1 MPVRFLSDAELA
13 RLSSWPDE
21 IAAEDLVTYFTLTGD
36 DLSWLRTTVRAE
48 NRLGAAVQLCALP
61 WLGWIPDDLRPCP
74 EAAVRRLAEHLRLA
88 DKDVLGLL
96 TAYGGWEGRTRR
108 DHRVRVLDR
117 LGWRALGAGGRKQLE
132 GFLLARALEHDAPGV
147 LLALACDWLR
157 NERIVRPSVDTL
169 SRRVAAARDGA
180 RAETFHR
187 LASLLAPPRPARL
200 DGLLEVDEDLG
211 MTRLAWLRRGATA
224 ATPEVLKAELAKLEF
239 LRAHG
244 ADRLDLSALP
254 AGRRRM
260 LAETGR
266 RSTNQ
271 ALQRADAD
279 RRYPILLATLAETYV
294 EVLDELVQ
302 LLDQALA
309 GADSRARYELSQRVV
324 ERAKVEIDRGRLLDE
339 VLDVL
344 ADPGVSDADAG
355 RLVRARVG
363 MARLQ
368 AARRPADER
377 EPRDHGH
384 FDLLAARYKY
394 LRTFTPAVIAALP
407 LTGNTAS
414 ADVAALLA
422 AVEVLRQLNGSG
434 RTSVPDTATSE
445 AATSF
450 VPARWR
456 GYLDQ
461 TVGQGRGAAYRHY
474 WELAVLYGVQARL
487 RSGDVWVSGSRRYTD
502 PTTLLI
508 PVQKWIAQR
517 EDFCTVTGSDPDPT
531 RQLQRLENELHAAV
545 ADLERVLTDPASE
558 GLARVGQDGDLIV
571 SPLPAE
577 QLPAEAAA
585 LADAVAARLPQVHLP
600 ALLIEVDRDTRF
612 SEAFTHAGGAQ
623 PRNPDLVRNLYASVL
638 AYACNLG
645 YAGMADASGI
655 SEDTLAWT
663 SQWYLRQETLREANA
678 HLVNAH
684 HRHPLARL
692 WGGGTL
698 SSSDGQR
705 FPQRGR
711 SLTARALSRYFLD
724 EGTTTYTH
732 VSDQHS
738 TYGTKVIPTTWREAV
753 AVLDEIFGNPTDLPI
768 AEHTTDTAGQT
779 LATFAIF
786 DLAGLQFSPRIRDI
800 GRLQLYRLGAGSS
813 WRSRYPHAGPLL
825 TQPIQTQLIAEH
837 WNDLLRLVG
846 SMKFGHTTAS
856 LLIAKLHASGRQNSL
871 ARALQEYGRLVRTI
885 YLCRYVADEDLRRR
899 VRRQLNKGESLH
911 ALRRDLFFAHQG
923 HVRRRHLDD
932 QVDQALCLTLVTN
945 AAVLWT
951 THYLGDAL
959 DALRAE
965 GCPVTDED
973 AAHLTP
979 AQHDHINFYGT
990 YSFEL
995 ETELRR
1001 GGRRPLRSPAA

>member
-13 RLSSWPDE
+13 RLGSWPDE
-21 IAAEDLVTYFTLTGD
+21 VADDDLITYFTLTSN
-36 DLSWLRTTVRAE
+36 DLDWLGSKTRAE
-48 NRLGAAVQLCALP
+48 NRLGAALQLCALP
-61 WLGWIPDDLRPCP
+61 WLGWVPDDLAACP
-74 EAAVRRLAEHLRLA
+74 STAVARLAGQ
-88 DKDVLGLL
+88 LGLTGEEAQGML
-96 TAYGGWEGRTRR
+96 AGYGGWEGRTRR
-108 DHRVRVLDR
+108 DHRGLVLGR
-117 LGWRALGAGGRKQLE
+117 LGWRTAAASDRKQLDA
-132 GFLLARALEHDAPGV
+132 FLLARALEHDAPGV
-147 LLALACDWLR
+147 LLQLACDWLR
-157 NERIVRPSVDTL
+157 NERIVRPSVDAL

-180 RAETFHR
+180 RAETHHR
-187 LASLLAPPRPARL
+187 LAPLLAAPRRAGL
-200 DGLLEVDEDLG
+200 DRLLEVDDELG

-239 LRAHG
+239 LRAQG

-254 AGRRRM
+254 AGRRRI

-271 ALQRADAD
+271 ALQRADAE
-279 RRYPILLATLAETYV
+279 RRYPVLLATLAETYV

-324 ERAKVEIDRGRLLDE
+324 ERARAELDRGRLLDE
-339 VLDVL
+339 VLDIL
-344 ADPGVSDADAG
+344 ADPSVPDADAG
-355 RLVRARVG
+355 RLVRGRLG
-363 MARLQ
+363 MQRLQ
-368 AARRPADER
+368 AARRPAAER

-394 LRTFTPAVIAALP
+394 LRTFTPAVIAHLP
-407 LTGNTAS
+407 LTGNTS
-414 ADVAALLA
+414 SPDVAALLN
-422 AVEVLRQLNGSG
+422 AVQVLRELNAAG
-434 RTSVPDTATSE
+434 RTAVPE
-445 AATSF
+445 QAATEGATAF

-456 GYLDQ
+456 GYLEQ
-461 TVGQGRGAAYRHY
+461 TRGQGRGAAHRHY
-474 WELAVLYGVQARL
+474 WELSVLYGVQAGL
-487 RSGDVWVSGSRRYTD
+487 RSGDVWVPGSRRYTD

-508 PVQKWIAQR
+508 PARAWVAQR
-517 EDFCTVTGSDPDPT
+517 DDFCAVTGADPDPA
-531 RQLQRLENELHAAV
+531 RQLQRLEADLHAAV
-545 ADLERVLTDPASE
+545 AALERVLADPASD
-558 GLARVGQDGDLIV
+558 GLARVGEDGDLIV

-577 QLPAEAAA
+577 QVPAEAAA
-585 LADAVAARLPQVHLP
+585 LAEAAAARLPQIHLP

-612 SEAFTHAGGAQ
+612 SDAFTHAGGAR
-623 PRNPDLVRNLYASVL
+623 PRNPDLVRNLYAAVV

-655 SEDTLAWT
+655 SEDALAWT

-678 HLVNAH
+678 RLVNAH

-711 SLTARALSRYFLD
+711 SLTARALSRYFVD

-753 AVLDEIFGNPTDLPI
+753 AVLDEIFGNPTDLAI

-786 DLAGLQFSPRIRDI
+786 NLAGLQFSPRIRDI
-800 GRLQLYRLGAGSS
+800 GRLQLYRIGAGSA
-813 WRSRYPHAGPLL
+813 WRARYPHAGALL
-825 TQPIQTQLIAEH
+825 TQPIQTRLIADH
-837 WNDLLRLVG
+837 WDDLLRLVG

-856 LLIAKLHASGRQNSL
+856 LLIARLHASSRQNSL

-885 YLCRYVADEDLRRR
+885 YLCRYVADEELRRR

-951 THYLGDAL
+951 TTYLGDAL
-959 DALRAE
+959 DALRAD
-965 GCPVTDED
+965 GYPVTDED

-990 YSFEL
+990 YSFDL
-995 ETELRR
+995 EAELRR
-1001 GGRRPLRSPAA
+1001 EGHRPLRPPAA